1 MGINPIPRYASTL
14 KKIRYNNVRIA
25 KLKIILIV
33 KPESLFCQADFGMDG
48 KCSYQYICA
57 NHF

>member
-14 KKIRYNNVRIA
+14 RKMRYNSVRIA

-33 KPESLFCQADFGMDG
+33 KPESLFYNAYFEMDDN
-48 KCSYQYICA
+48 Y
-57 NHF
+57 N